1 MGNKVQKPER
11 ADLQSLFKRG
21 QTSVDPHDLV
31 LITDKRD
38 PMYDARIHLA
48 VPDEDVLNL
57 AAVGFVQPVAVR
69 LRGDEPVIV
78 DGVQRV
84 KRALIINHIT
94 AKHVYT
100 GHVQAVKDAIIRLSA
115 SGSAAGRRIIELCS
129 TGVKVPISVHRG
141 KEADAFAAKVS
152 ANEFRQGDTI
162 IEKARKAQQLNNH
175 GHDAADIAAM
185 FKVHVGTV
193 KRWLAMDTE
202 KERGPRKKRAKLAR
216 PTPARIQKTLGV
228 VEAGEWS
235 AEQLV
240 LVEWLLGKTNDAAL
254 FEALPFLKPASAESK
269 AA

>member
-38 PMYDARIHLA
+38 PMYDARINLA

-69 LRGDEPVIV
+69 LRGDDPVIV

-84 KRALIINHIT
+84 KRALVINAIT
-94 AKHVYT
+94 GVHPYT
-100 GHVQAVKDAIIRLSA
+100 GRVPSIMEAISRMGGTDSY
-115 SGSAAGRRIIELCS
+115 AGKRVIELAPK
-129 TGVKVPISVHRG
+129 GVKVPISVHRG

-202 KERGPRKKRAKLAR
+202 KERGPRKKRAKLDR
-216 PTPARIQKTLGV
+216 PTPARVQKVLLASDAPKWTAR
-228 VEAGEWS
+228 EALMVAWLCGRAKD
-235 AEQLV
+235 AE
-240 LVEWLLGKTNDAAL
+240 L
-254 FEALPFLKPASAESK
+254 FEAFPFLKPAEAESE

>member
-11 ADLQSLFKRG
+11 ADLLSIFKRG
-21 QTSVDPHDLV
+21 STSVDPHELT

-38 PMYDARIHLA
+38 PMYDARVHLD
-48 VPDEDVLNL
+48 VPDEDILNL

-69 LRGDEPVIV
+69 LRGDDAVIV

-84 KRALIINHIT
+84 KRSLIINAVT
-94 AKHVYT
+94 GTRAYT
-100 GHVQAVKDAIIRLSA
+100 GNVQAVKEAIMRLSR
-115 SGSAAGRRIIELCS
+115 SDSAVGRRIIDLCPK
-129 TGVKVPISVHRG
+129 GVKVPISVHRG

-152 ANEFRQGDTI
+152 ANEFRQGDPI

-185 FKVHVGTV
+185 FRVSAATV

-202 KERGPRKKRAKLAR
+202 KERGPKKKRAKSTR
-216 PTPARIQKTLGV
+216 PTPARIQKTLGAV
-228 VEAGEWS
+228 DMKEWS
-235 AEQLV
+235 DEQRV
-240 LVEWLLGKTNDAAL
+240 LVQWLLGKGTDADL
-254 FEALPFLKPASAESK
+254 FAEFPFLKPAEAE